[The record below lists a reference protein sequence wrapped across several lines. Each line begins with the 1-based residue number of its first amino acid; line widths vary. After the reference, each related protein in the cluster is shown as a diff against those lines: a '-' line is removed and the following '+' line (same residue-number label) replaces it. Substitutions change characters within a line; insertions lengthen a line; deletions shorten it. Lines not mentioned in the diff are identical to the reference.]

1 MNQEHQSS
9 RLLTEIV
16 KKHDKHVAKVL
27 QKRDIVGSMIRD
39 CTSFDE
45 LSALCI
51 DVEKLSPRLVD
62 NMPKQH
68 DTEVKGRTFAYRLR
82 SNAHSAL
89 GSRRM

>member
-1 MNQEHQSS
+1 M
-9 RLLTEIV
+9 LTEIV

-45 LSALCI
+45 LSALSI

-68 DTEVKGRTFAYRLR
+68 DTEVNAELLPTACAATPTAPLDRAAC
-82 SNAHSAL
+82 SNNPVV
-89 GSRRM
+89 